1 MQIMPEE
8 KFEPCKKGMV
18 EAIEL
23 DGALERLTPSFD
35 DLEKA
40 PELLEVSN
48 MSMEE
53 ISSVLNKYVEKT
65 QEAKTCPLCG
75 TPNLRIF
82 GVRRISWSLTG
93 AKMEHSIR
101 VECTECLKFLE
112 KEAEAQ
118 DMAGLYV
125 LAGDSVDVDDN
136 P

>member
-1 MQIMPEE
+1 MQIMPKK

-18 EAIEL
+18 ESIEL
-23 DGALERLTPSFD
+23 YGALERLTPS
-35 DLEKA
+35 LEDITKNL
-40 PELLEVSN
+40 EL
-48 MSMEE
+48 E
-53 ISSVLNKYVEKT
+53 ISKMSADEVASVLEASFNKDK
-65 QEAKTCPLCG
+65 EAKTCPLCEAA
-75 TPNLRIF
+75 NLRIF

-101 VECTECLKFLE
+101 VECSECLKFLE

-125 LAGDSVDVDDN
+125 VSGDVVDVDDN

>member
-8 KFEPCKKGMV
+8 KFEPCRKGMV
-18 EAIEL
+18 ESIEL

-40 PELLEVSN
+40 PELLEISN
-48 MSMEE
+48 MSKEDL
-53 ISSVLNKYVEKT
+53 SSLLNKYVEKNN
-65 QEAKTCPLCG
+65 EAKTCPLCD

-82 GVRRISWSLTG
+82 GVRRISWALTG

-125 LAGDSVDVDDN
+125 LSGDSVDVDDN

>member
-18 EAIEL
+18 ESIEL
-23 DGALERLTPSFD
+23 DGALERLTPSIEELVSSPEI
-35 DLEKA
+35 LEI
-40 PELLEVSN
+40 SN
-48 MSMEE
+48 MSKED
-53 ISSVLNKYVEKT
+53 ISSLLNEYVEKNN
-65 QEAKTCPLCG
+65 EAKTCPLCD

-82 GVRRISWSLTG
+82 GVRRISWTMTG
-93 AKMEHSIR
+93 AKMDHSIR